1 MNEKKRV
8 LLIRHGQTDW
18 NMQGKW
24 QGMMDIP
31 LNTAG
36 IDQAHALA
44 QRLKAQPI
52 DAIYSSDLSRAR
64 VTAEI
69 SAQLLNLPVHQ
80 DQRFRELN
88 LGVFQGMTYPEISSK
103 YPNELES
110 SRIDYMGFTYPQ
122 GESRMD
128 MQNRVYAALLDAL
141 QNESAQEIAIFSH
154 GGTIRSL
161 LLRLFSAQKEL
172 ISSTSLQN
180 TSVTYIETDGYT
192 HSLLDL
198 ATTDHLEV
206 HQNVKSLRDDV

>member
-1 MNEKKRV
+1 VNDKKRV

-31 LNTAG
+31 LNAAG

-44 QRLKAQPI
+44 QRLQDQPI
-52 DAIYSSDLSRAR
+52 DAIYSSDLLRAR

-69 SAQLLNLPVHQ
+69 VADALHLPVYS
-80 DQRFRELN
+80 DARLRELN
-88 LGVFQGMTYPEISSK
+88 LGVFQGMTHPEISAK
-103 YPNELES
+103 FPKELEA

-128 MQNRVYAALLDAL
+128 MQNRAYAALMDIL
-141 QNESAQEIAIFSH
+141 QGDKAQQIAIFSH

-161 LLRLFSAQKEL
+161 LLRLFPEQKEL
-172 ISSTSLQN
+172 VSSTSLQN
-180 TSVTYIETDGYT
+180 TSVTHFVSDGEA

-198 ATTDHLEV
+198 AMTDHLDV
-206 HQNVKSLRDDV
+206 HQNVKSVRDDV